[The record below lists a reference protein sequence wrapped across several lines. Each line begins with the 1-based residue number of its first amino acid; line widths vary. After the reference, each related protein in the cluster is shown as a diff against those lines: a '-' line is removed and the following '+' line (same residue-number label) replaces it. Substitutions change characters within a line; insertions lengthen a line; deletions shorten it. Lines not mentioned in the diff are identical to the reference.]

1 MSWNNPIE
9 TEFCVSKVRTK
20 RLLCKECGKVIAQGT
35 EAIFVLSEKH
45 VFMGA
50 YHDGCH
56 PEKSIEDI
64 EDDSADS
71 LHFMN
76 VEDGMI
82 G

>member
-9 TEFCVSKVRTK
+9 TEFCVSQVRTK
-20 RLLCKECGKVIAQGT
+20 SLKCKECRKLIPKGT
-35 EAIFVLSEKH
+35 EAIFVLSEKR

-56 PEKSIEDI
+56 PEKSIEMI
-64 EDDSADS
+64 EDDDADS
-71 LHFMN
+71 LHPMN

-82 G
+82 A